1 MARIRTIKPEFFTS
15 PDTAKISHTGRL
27 VYISMWTLADDYG
40 RGELN
45 MLQIRASAFPE
56 HDPWLDEVLNQIME
70 EAAKNLGKEVQSKSN
85 AFQILVEEVLTAYEV
100 TVYTNKGRTYYSIP
114 SWDTHQKTQRKS
126 KPKIPTP
133 DDPESTPNQPKH
145 HTPKTAKEKQGTS
158 ETTQGSSEHLQGSS
172 ALGTEEKER
181 EREVGETLQ
190 PSYRSKKSYPQ
201 PVDNPPPFQ

>member
-27 VYISMWTLADDYG
+27 VYIAMWTLADDYG

-45 MLQIRASAFPE
+45 MLQIRAHAFPE
-56 HDPWLDEVLNQIME
+56 HDPWLDEALNQIVE

-85 AFQILVEEVLTAYEV
+85 AFQILVEEVLIAYEV
-100 TVYTNKGRTYYSIP
+100 TVYTNKGRTYYAIP

-126 KPKIPTP
+126 KPKIPKP
-133 DDPESTPNQPKH
+133 DDPESTPHQPKH
-145 HTPKTAKEKQGTS
+145 HTPKTGKEKRGSS
-158 ETTQGSSEHLQGSS
+158 ESMQGSSETLQGSS
-172 ALGTEEKER
+172 GIGKGKGTG

-190 PSYRSKKSYPQ
+190 PSYRSEKSYPQ
-201 PVDNPPPFQ
+201 AVDNPPPFT